1 MQTILSENL
10 AYKHNGDEEV
20 SQDVFT
26 VMVSDGYYEDS
37 KQVPVDIAL
46 MDDETPRVKINDG
59 LRLKVMFMLTFDC
72 KCIHNI

>member
-1 MQTILSENL
+1 M
-10 AYKHNGDEEV
+10 

-59 LRLKVMFMLTFDC
+59 LRLKVMFMLTFHC
-72 KCIHNI
+72 KCTHNIRLIALVRLVLS

>member
-1 MQTILSENL
+1 M
-10 AYKHNGDEEV
+10 

-26 VMVSDGYYEDS
+26 VLVSDGYYEDS

-59 LRLKVMFMLTFDC
+59 LRLKVNSYANF
-72 KCIHNI
+72 